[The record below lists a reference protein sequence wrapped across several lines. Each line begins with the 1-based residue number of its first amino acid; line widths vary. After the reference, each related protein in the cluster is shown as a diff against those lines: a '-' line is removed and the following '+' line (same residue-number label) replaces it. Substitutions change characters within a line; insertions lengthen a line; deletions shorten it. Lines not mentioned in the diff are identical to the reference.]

1 MRSFCNKGDW
11 EYRPGPTDTSFDIRM
26 ARVTLILNITKG
38 SL

>member
-11 EYRPGPTDTSFDIRM
+11 EYRPGPMDTSFDIRM